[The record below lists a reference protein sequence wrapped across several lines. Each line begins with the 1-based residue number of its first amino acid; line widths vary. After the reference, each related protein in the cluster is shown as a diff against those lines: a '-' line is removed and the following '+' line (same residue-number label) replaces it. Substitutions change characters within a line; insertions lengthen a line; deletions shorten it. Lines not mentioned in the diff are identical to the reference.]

1 MAKLSDLD
9 VFEVSLVDSP
19 ANKQRY
25 LIVKSEDGD
34 PDPDDEDIEDE
45 DLKKAA
51 EKKPDEEDEETKK
64 KKKPEDEEEKQDAT
78 INAIKGALKI
88 MNKHLDNLPSAAKK
102 AVSTLADLAGY
113 GYEAPK
119 KTQKSSD
126 DALKEIVKERD
137 DFKAKVEK
145 ADARIQQLEDRETE
159 RELTE
164 LAKDMIGDVAEN
176 VKRLKV
182 MKQALAKEDF
192 DEAVKREN
200 TFARIVKDS
209 KLLEEVGLTKSSGF
223 QTAYE
228 KLGSIADGMV
238 QKSEKLTKA
247 DAFKLACEQNPEIYK
262 EYVADQRRAS
272 RKGGS
277 D

>member
-25 LIVKSEDGD
+25 LVVKSEDGDD
-34 PDPDDEDIEDE
+34 PDPDDEDEL
-45 DLKKAA
+45 DLEKA
-51 EKKPDEEDEETKK
+51 KDKDKDEEDEEAKK
-64 KKKPEDEEEKQDAT
+64 QKKKPEDEEEKQDAA

-88 MNKHLDNLPSAAKK
+88 LNKHLDGLPSAAKK

-119 KTQKSSD
+119 KTQKSNE
-126 DALKEIVKERD
+126 DALKEVVKERD
-137 DFKAKVEK
+137 DLKAEIEK
-145 ADARIQQLEDRETE
+145 ADTRIQQLENREIE

-164 LAKDMIGDVAEN
+164 VAKGMIGDVAEN

-200 TFARIVKDS
+200 TFAKIVKDS
-209 KLLEEVGLTKSSGF
+209 KLLEEMGLSKSSGF

-247 DAFKLACEQNPEIYK
+247 DAFKLACEQNPEVYK